1 MSPEVVSKAV
11 KAYFAALRAMDQ
23 QTWVNTFAE
32 DAVTYDPVG
41 APPTKG
47 HERLAEFFET
57 VTAAFKEIGLTEDE
71 VFIAGNGAAVRWSG
85 RGISKRGRKVHFEGI
100 DVFEV
105 NEAGKIQTLHAY
117 WNPAEM
123 VAQL

>member
-1 MSPEVVSKAV
+1 MSPEIISVAI
-11 KAYFAALRAMDQ
+11 KAYFAALRAMDERA
-23 QTWVNTFAE
+23 WVNTFAE

-41 APPTKG
+41 APPTRG
-47 HERLAEFFET
+47 HQRLAEFFQT
-57 VTAAFKEIGLTEDE
+57 ITAAFKEVGLTEDQI
-71 VFIAGNGAAVRWSG
+71 FIAGNGAAVKWTG
-85 RGISKRGRKVHFEGI
+85 RGTSQAGRKVQFEGI
-100 DVFEV
+100 DVFEI

>member
-1 MSPEVVSKAV
+1 MPPEIISRAV
-11 KAYFAALRAMDQ
+11 KEYFAAIRAMDKKA
-23 QTWVNTFAE
+23 WVHTFAE

-41 APPTKG
+41 APPTRG
-47 HERLAEFFET
+47 HEKLGEFFDT
-57 VTAAFKEIGLTEDE
+57 ITAAFKEVGLTEDE
-71 VFIAGNGAAVRWSG
+71 IFIAGNGAAVKWTG
-85 RGISKRGRKVHFEGI
+85 RGISKQGRKVHFEGI

>member
-1 MSPEVVSKAV
+1 MDPELISKAV
-11 KAYFAALRAMDQ
+11 KAYFAAIRAMDIPAIL
-23 QTWVNTFAE
+23 NTFAE

-41 APPTKG
+41 TPPNQGRKKI
-47 HERLAEFFET
+47 EEFFQT
-57 VTAAFKEIGLTEDE
+57 VTAAFKEVGITEDE
-71 VFIAGNGAAVRWSG
+71 VFIAGNGAAV
-85 RGISKRGRKVHFEGI
+85 KFEGI

-105 NEAGKIQTLHAY
+105 NEAGKIQTIHAY

>member
-1 MSPEVVSKAV
+1 MSPEVISKAV
-11 KAYFAALRAMDQ
+11 KAYFAALRSMDQ
-23 QTWVNTFAE
+23 QAIVNTFAE

-41 APPTKG
+41 TPPNQG
-47 HERLAEFFET
+47 HKKIEEFFQT
-57 VTAAFKEIGLTEDE
+57 VMVAFKEVGLTEDE
-71 VFIAGNGAAVRWSG
+71 VFIAGNAAAVRWTG
-85 RGISKRGRKVHFEGI
+85 RGVSKQGRQVKFEGI
-100 DVFEV
+100 DVIEV

>member
-1 MSPEVVSKAV
+1 MSPEIVSQAV
-11 KAYFAALRAMDQ
+11 KAYFAAIRAMDIPAI
-23 QTWVNTFAE
+23 VNTFAE

-41 APPTKG
+41 TPPNQG
-47 HERLAEFFET
+47 HKKIEEFFQT
-57 VTAAFKEIGLTEDE
+57 VTAGFKEVGLTEDE
-71 VFIAGNGAAVRWSG
+71 VFIAGSGAAVKWTG
-85 RGISKRGRKVHFEGI
+85 RGTSKQGRKVQFEGI
-100 DVFEV
+100 DVIEI

>member
-1 MSPEVVSKAV
+1 MLPEVVSQAV

-23 QTWVNTFAE
+23 QAWVNTFAE
-32 DAVTYDPVG
+32 DAIDYDPVG
-41 APPTKG
+41 APPIEG
-47 HERLAEFFET
+47 HQKLGEFFQT
-57 VTAAFKEIGLTEDE
+57 ITAAFKEVGLTEDQ
-71 VFIAGNGAAVRWSG
+71 VFIAGNGAAVKWTG
-85 RGISKRGRKVHFEGI
+85 RGISKQGRRVHFEGI
-100 DVFEV
+100 DVLEV